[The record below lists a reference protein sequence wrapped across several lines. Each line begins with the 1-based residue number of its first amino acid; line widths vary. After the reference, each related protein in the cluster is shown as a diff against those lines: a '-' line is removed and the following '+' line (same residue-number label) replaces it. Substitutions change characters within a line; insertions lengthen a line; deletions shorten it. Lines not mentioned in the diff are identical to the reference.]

1 MIARRTVAALSL
13 SQLIGWGVTFYT
25 VGVFGERMIA
35 DTGWSRG
42 TVHAGF
48 SLALLVMG
56 FVSPAIGR
64 AIDRA
69 GGRRVMAAGSL
80 SAALGL
86 ALLAAAHHLAVWF
99 AAWIVLGLAM
109 RMMLYDACFAAL
121 VRIDP
126 VGARRAITTVTLSG
140 GLASTVFWFLGE
152 ALAAHLGWRGA
163 TLVFAGFALATL
175 PLHLAIPR
183 VASGLPDTPAP
194 ATGAAAPRLLS
205 PPLAQAPAE
214 RRTAA
219 ILFGTVA
226 VASSVLASA
235 LAAHMIP
242 LLVALGLA
250 LPTAVA
256 VSSLRG
262 VGQSAARLVE
272 FLSGSRM
279 HPLALAVLACALLP
293 LSLAFA
299 PFAGLAPIAAW
310 VFSIG
315 GGVGN
320 GLLTIARGAVPLVL
334 FDPRSYGAITGRIG
348 APAFWFSALAPFVV
362 ALALDHGGA
371 PLALALLAVPALA
384 AAIAA
389 ILLARRFR
397 VPATPTNRA
406 SV

>member
-1 MIARRTVAALSL
+1 MITGRTIAALSL
-13 SQLIGWGVTFYT
+13 SQLVGWGVTFYT
-25 VGVFGERMIA
+25 VGVFGDRIVT

-56 FVSPAIGR
+56 FASPAIGR

-69 GGRRVMAAGSL
+69 GGRNVMTAGSL
-80 SAALGL
+80 AAALGL
-86 ALLAAAHHLAVWF
+86 VLLATAHHLVHWF
-99 AAWIVLGLAM
+99 GAWIVLGLAM
-109 RMMLYDACFAAL
+109 RMTLYDACFAAL

-140 GLASTVFWFLGE
+140 GLASTVFWFVGE

-163 TLVFAGFALATL
+163 TLVFAGFAALTL

-183 VASGLPDTPAP
+183 VATAPMPEPAG
-194 ATGAAAPRLLS
+194 ATAARRLA
-205 PPLAQAPAE
+205 PPLAVTPEDQ
-214 RRTAA
+214 RRAA
-219 ILFGTVA
+219 WLFGTLA
-226 VASSVLASA
+226 VATSVLASA
-235 LAAHMIP
+235 LAAHLIP

-250 LPTAVA
+250 LPAAVA

-262 VGQSAARLVE
+262 AGQSGARLVE
-272 FLSGSRM
+272 FLSGGRL
-279 HPLALAVLACALLP
+279 HPLDLSLLACALLP

-299 PFAGLAPIAAW
+299 PFAGVSATAAL

-320 GLLTIARGAVPLVL
+320 GLVTIARGAVPLVL
-334 FDPRSYGAITGRIG
+334 FEPRVYGTVTGRIG

-371 PLALALLAVPALA
+371 PLALALLAVPA
-384 AAIAA
+384 IAA
-389 ILLARRFR
+389 TVAALALVLRWRRPR
-397 VPATPTNRA
+397 PPATSPGD
-406 SV
+406 